1 LDKLKRSID
10 ACSNPPYFRGVS
22 TPITD
27 LLGSAEPKV
36 AKQKRDQ
43 TKTKAEKTKDN
54 KANPTP
60 NETAKGDH
68 KHPHLTR
75 RPAHEQPSKLPEGLK
90 RPDLDAT
97 VDGKKIAS
105 ESQRQ
110 LYDDLKRGNCTRCH
124 KGGHIRKDC
133 TEPKAKW
140 EDKFDKEKTQLR
152 LASSS
157 GKQKLLN
164 RKLHPE
170 TRRLPLSTSNPN
182 LKRVSK
188 YLPADPNQTKTQQP
202 FATTVSPCTMMTM
215 QTITY
220 IFPWSRKQYSKKNS
234 SHPHSPSLSFSPT

>member
-1 LDKLKRSID
+1 MGQKRFTLDKLKRPID

-27 LLGSAEPKV
+27 LLDAAEPKV

-43 TKTKAEKTKDN
+43 TKDKAGKTKDG
-54 KANPTP
+54 KSDPKP
-60 NETAKGDH
+60 NEAAKGDQ
-68 KHPHLTR
+68 KNPHLAR

-124 KGGHIRKDC
+124 KGGHILKDC

-140 EDKFDKEKTQLR
+140 EDKFDKEKTQYWTSVL
-152 LASSS
+152 
-157 GKQKLLN
+157 KWQQKAAEQKN
-164 RKLHPE
+164 TPKNATHPPTLHVKSQPE
-170 TRRLPLSTSNPN
+170 TR
-182 LKRVSK
+182 
-188 YLPADPNQTKTQQP
+188 
-202 FATTVSPCTMMTM
+202 F
-215 QTITY
+215 
-220 IFPWSRKQYSKKNS
+220 
-234 SHPHSPSLSFSPT
+234 